1 MKKIAI
7 IAAMEEE
14 MQAIK
19 EMMNNIKLEKVYE
32 TEIIEGVID
41 QKQIVLAKCGVGKV
55 NSARITQMLIDK
67 YEIEFVVNVG
77 SAGALNEQLNIG
89 DIVIG
94 KTLVQHDFDIT
105 AFGHAK
111 GYITDIGRE
120 IVTDANL
127 IQKCEKAIESILNK
141 DTDNK
146 CVIGTIASGDQFCTE
161 LELKKEITNEFH
173 ADCVEMEGAA
183 IAQVCMLDKVSCV
196 VIRSIS
202 DKVNGNNQVD
212 FETYLKKASKNCA
225 KFIEGLLKQSV

>member
-14 MQAIK
+14 MQEIK
-19 EMMNNIKLEKVYE
+19 NLMKEIKIIKIHNV
-32 TEIIEGVID
+32 EIIEGIIQD
-41 QKQIVLAKCGVGKV
+41 KECVLVKCGVGKV
-55 NSARITQMLIDK
+55 NAARITQMLIDK
-67 YEIEFVVNVG
+67 YEIDFVVNVG
-77 SAGALNEQLNIG
+77 SAGALNDELNIG

-94 KTLVQHDFDIT
+94 KTLVQHDFNIT
-105 AFGHAK
+105 AFGHKK

-120 IVTDANL
+120 IIADANL
-127 IQKCEKAIESILNK
+127 IQKCEQAMNNILNK

-146 CVIGTIASGDQFCTE
+146 CIIGTIASGDKFCTE
-161 LELKKEITNEFH
+161 LELKKEITKEFN

-212 FETYLKKASKNCA
+212 FETYLKKASRKCA
-225 KFIEGLLKQSV
+225 KFIECLLKQIV